1 MLSLIDNWPN
11 TPDSTSNKD
20 CYFLYETCVN
30 YRPEKILEIGTLVG
44 KSTYAMALGSDCEI
58 HTVDL
63 SRDRFIVHESFER
76 IIRYPNTTSM
86 NFWDIGISGFDFVF
100 VDGWLKF
107 KDCEEMFNRALDNFW
122 FLCHDY
128 RLNDKGEEVVNRML
142 KEAMKRDYNFEI
154 SKGGECCAL
163 VKFEKE

>member
-1 MLSLIDNWPN
+1 MLPLIDNWPK
-11 TPDSTSNKD
+11 TPNSTSKKD

-44 KSTYAMALGSDCEI
+44 KSAYAMALGSDCEI

-63 SRDRFIVHESFER
+63 NRDRFVVYEGFER

-86 NFWDIGISGFDFVF
+86 NFWDKGISGFDFVF

-107 KDCEEMFNRALDNFW
+107 KDCEELFNKTIDIFW
-122 FLCHDY
+122 CLCHDY

-154 SKGGECCAL
+154 SEGGKCCAL